1 MIPPPIYGHQEE
13 MGDAGL
19 AIGQPMPATDAGSTA
34 RDAALRALVGTQFD
48 FVWRSLR
55 RLGVREADL
64 DDATQQVF
72 LVVNRKLSQIDPGKE
87 RSFVFQ
93 VALRIASDARR
104 TVRRRREV
112 GEAALPERIDG
123 APLPDEDADRER
135 MRAVLDA
142 VLEDMPIELRAVLL
156 LFEVEELSSVE
167 IGELLG
173 IPTGTAASRLR
184 RARVDFQARVAA
196 LEAKQGAPP

>member
-1 MIPPPIYGHQEE
+1 
-13 MGDAGL
+13 
-19 AIGQPMPATDAGSTA
+19 MPATDAGSTA
-34 RDAALRALVGTQFD
+34 RDAALRALVGRQFD

-72 LVVNRKLSQIDPGKE
+72 LVVNRKLSQIEPDKE

-112 GEAALPERIDG
+112 GEAALPERIDS

-156 LFEVEELSSVE
+156 LFELEELSSME

-173 IPTGTAASRLR
+173 IPTGTVASRLR

-196 LEAKQGAPP
+196 LEATRGALP